1 MNPQLLSAVIWLFI
15 SLGCGGGDSSTPSSP
30 TPTPTAP
37 TPVPT
42 PVVNLLTNGSF
53 EGGPAI
59 PSNSS
64 YTTLA
69 GGSRA
74 IPGWLV
80 TGGSIDY
87 IGTFHPPSDGQRA
100 IDLDGAFST
109 GGISQT
115 FTTTPGTRYLVT
127 FDLSGNPEGAPRIK
141 NLRVSVGGV
150 TEDFS
155 FDTTGQS
162 RSNLR
167 WQPAS
172 FTFVANGTSAT
183 LTFSSLSPAG
193 NSWGAFVDHAAVT
206 G

>member
-1 MNPQLLSAVIWLFI
+1 MTPRLLSAVMGLFI
-15 SLGCGGGDSSTPSSP
+15 SMGCGGGDSSPPTSP
-30 TPTPTAP
+30 TA
-37 TPVPT
+37 VP
-42 PVVNLLTNGSF
+42 PPAVNLLTNGSF

-64 YTTLA
+64 YTTLS

-74 IPGWLV
+74 IPGWVV

-115 FTTTPGTRYLVT
+115 FSTSPGTRYLVT

-141 NLRVSVGGV
+141 NVRVSAGGV
-150 TEDFS
+150 TQDFS

-193 NSWGAFVDHAAVT
+193 NSWGAFVDHAAGT